1 MVRTTDKG
9 AETMTKEQLK
19 RAGDVFEADLVRDL
33 EDAEFARIYALKLAK
48 VNAIANI
55 LDAIEAARQE
65 HHLSKA
71 EIGRRIDRKP
81 SAVSRLLGGTEQNP
95 TWDTL
100 VDLAYAVDLE
110 LEVKVKKA
118 RKRRTAPEPVKVL
131 LAV

>member
-1 MVRTTDKG
+1 MM
-9 AETMTKEQLK
+9 AKEQLK
-19 RAGDVFEADLVRDL
+19 RAGEVFEADLVHDL
-33 EDAEFARIYALKLAK
+33 EDPAFARIYALKLAK
-48 VNAIANI
+48 INAVADI
-55 LDAIEAARQE
+55 LEAIEAARKEQ
-65 HHLSKA
+65 HLSKA

-118 RKRRTAPEPVKVL
+118 PRRRRRTTPEPVKVL
-131 LAV
+131 RAA

>member
-1 MVRTTDKG
+1 M
-9 AETMTKEQLK
+9 
-19 RAGDVFEADLVRDL
+19 
-33 EDAEFARIYALKLAK
+33 
-48 VNAIANI
+48 
-55 LDAIEAARQE
+55 
-65 HHLSKA
+65 SKA

-118 RKRRTAPEPVKVL
+118 PKRRGVPEPVKVL
-131 LAV
+131 LAT